1 MLVSLRRVGD
11 DLVLTFYPEDAIA
24 FRYPELN
31 AFERYAPAFDGKSSA
46 TAPARMTKRSLS
58 PEA

>member
-1 MLVSLRRVGD
+1 MLVSLRRDGD
-11 DLVLTFYPEDAIA
+11 DFVLTFYPEDAIA

-31 AFERYAPAFDGKSSA
+31 AFERYAPAFESSV